1 MGTRGAGIE
10 IGTIRVDA
18 PVILAPMSGV
28 TDRPFRD
35 IAKRLGAGLVVS
47 EMIASREMLRA
58 ARQTR
63 RTSTD
68 CAEEFAMAVQIAGHD
83 PEVMAE
89 AARLNVDRGA
99 AIIDINFG
107 CPVKKVVNKLAG
119 SALMRE
125 EALSGRIMEAVVGAV
140 DVPVTVKMRTGWD
153 DDSRNAPRFARMAEE
168 AGVRMVTVHGRT
180 RCQLYTGR
188 ADWAFIR
195 QVKDAVTIPVVA
207 NGDITGYDDIDR
219 CLAESGADAVMIGR
233 GAQGR
238 PWFIA
243 QAIDYLK
250 TGRRTAEPGAI
261 ERLPIALSHYD
272 ALLSHY
278 GIEKGRRIARKH
290 LGWYAK
296 GLRGAAPFR
305 ERIMREDD
313 PAVVRDLLRE
323 QFEAAAE
330 ADTRAGQAG
339 DAGHDQAKR
348 KAA

>member
-1 MGTRGAGIE
+1 
-10 IGTIRVDA
+10 
-18 PVILAPMSGV
+18 
-28 TDRPFRD
+28 
-35 IAKRLGAGLVVS
+35 
-47 EMIASREMLRA
+47 MIASREMLRA
-58 ARQTR
+58 ARESR

-68 CAEEFAMAVQIAGHD
+68 CAEEFPMAVQIAGHD
-83 PEVMAE
+83 PDVMAE
-89 AARLNVDRGA
+89 AAKLNVDRGA

-125 EALSGRIMEAVVGAV
+125 EALSGRIMAAVVEAV

-153 DDSRNAPRFARMAEE
+153 DDSRNAPAFARMAEA
-168 AGVRMVTVHGRT
+168 AGVAMVTVHGRT

-188 ADWAFIR
+188 ADWSFIR
-195 QVKDAVTIPVVA
+195 RVKQAVSIPVIA
-207 NGDITGYDDIDR
+207 NGDIDDYDAIDR
-219 CLAESGADAVMIGR
+219 CLAESGADGIMIGR

-238 PWFIA
+238 PWFVA
-243 QAIDYLK
+243 QAIDYLA
-250 TGRRTAEPGAI
+250 TGTRAAEPGALA
-261 ERLPIALSHYD
+261 RLPIALAHYD
-272 ALLSHY
+272 ALLAHY

-313 PAVVRDLLRE
+313 PDVVRALVRD
-323 QFEAAAE
+323 QFAAAAE
-330 ADTRAGQAG
+330 AEARAASAA
-339 DAGHDQAKR
+339 DAPHPPACR